1 MRGLNGGKEG
11 VTGMKE
17 NSNSKYIEQKLRN
30 PTVICDLAEPF
41 IFAFSDGAM
50 SRAESGREG

>member
-1 MRGLNGGKEG
+1 M
-11 VTGMKE
+11 TGMKE